1 METPTASILVVEDEK
16 SLRSSIRQSL
26 ELDGYR
32 VREAGTVKDGWDLTR
47 ENVFDGVI
55 TDLNLI
61 GDSGMELIRRL
72 RDDGFD
78 GVIIVITAYGTVDSA
93 VEAVKL
99 GADEYLQKPV
109 SLQEI
114 GLLLK
119 KSLANRRMRSRLD
132 LLERMERVRAADPEL
147 IGASRPWLDT
157 LMLARRLASLPVPPA
172 GSPTSPPGELPTILL
187 LGETGSGKGALAPFI
202 HRSSLPS
209 GGSTS
214 GEPAPFV
221 HVNCAALPVT
231 LIEGELFGHERGS
244 FTDAKTARP
253 GLFEMAEGGTI
264 FLDEIGDM
272 PLEMQSKLLVVVEK
286 GVFRRIGGNTERA
299 ARTRI
304 VAATNQDLE
313 QRARQGSFRRDLL
326 YRLNALTIHIPP
338 LRERGDDAVLI
349 ADAVLDRLARSQS
362 GRSLRLSDGARTAL
376 RAHSWPGNVREL
388 INVVKRAAI
397 MCQNGTIRADDL
409 VIEAGAWSQAP
420 TGPHPSH
427 APGMPPAPGASTGS
441 GAAVNGSDVHF
452 GATLPSFE
460 HLERTLILEALKR
473 ADGNVSLAAKLIGLQ
488 RGALR
493 YRLDRLGLNQSGK
506 DRR

>member
-16 SLRSSIRQSL
+16 SLRSSIRQNL

-47 ENVFDGVI
+47 EHVFDAVI

-61 GDSGMELIRRL
+61 GDSGIELIRRL
-72 RDDGFD
+72 RDDGYE

-119 KSLANRRMRSRLD
+119 KSLSNRRMRSRLD

-147 IGASRPWLDT
+147 IGASQPWLDT
-157 LMLARRLASLPVPPA
+157 LMLARRLASLPVPPPSPA
-172 GSPTSPPGELPTILL
+172 GSPPSELPTILL
-187 LGETGSGKGALAPFI
+187 LGETGSGKGAMAPFI
-202 HRSSLPS
+202 HRSSLKP
-209 GGSTS
+209 GGSA
-214 GEPAPFV
+214 GREAAPFV

-244 FTDAKTARP
+244 FTDAKATRP

-299 ARTRI
+299 ARARI
-304 VAATNQDLE
+304 IAATNQDLE
-313 QRARQGSFRRDLL
+313 QRASQGSFRRDLL
-326 YRLNALTIHIPP
+326 YRLNALTIRIPP
-338 LRERGDDAVLI
+338 LRERGDDVILIAEAVLE
-349 ADAVLDRLARSQS
+349 RLSKSQP
-362 GRSLRLSDGARTAL
+362 GRALRLSDGARTAL
-376 RAHSWPGNVREL
+376 RAHHWPGNVREL

-397 MCQNGTIRADDL
+397 MSPHGTIRADDL
-409 VIEAGAWSQAP
+409 VIEAGARAP
-420 TGPHPSH
+420 AGTCPTSDPKAA
-427 APGMPPAPGASTGS
+427 APVVPGVS
-441 GAAVNGSDVHF
+441 VNGSDVHF
-452 GATLPSFE
+452 GANLPSFD

-473 ADGNVSLAAKLIGLQ
+473 ADGNVSLAAKMIGLQ

-506 DRR
+506 DNR

>member
-1 METPTASILVVEDEK
+1 METPTASVLVVEDEK
-16 SLRSSIRQSL
+16 SLRSSIRQNL

-32 VREAGTVKDGWDLTR
+32 VREAATVKDGWDLTR
-47 ENVFDGVI
+47 ENVFDAVI

-72 RDDGFD
+72 RDDGFE

-119 KSLANRRMRSRLD
+119 KALANRRMRSRLD
-132 LLERMERVRAADPEL
+132 LLERMERVRGGDPEL
-147 IGASRPWLDT
+147 IGASQVWLDT
-157 LMLARRLASLPVPPA
+157 LTLARRLGSMPVPPPSVA
-172 GSPTSPPGELPTILL
+172 GSPAAELPTILL
-187 LGETGSGKGALAPFI
+187 LGETGVGKGALAPFI
-202 HRSSLPS
+202 HRS
-209 GGSTS
+209 GAAAGA
-214 GEPAPFV
+214 EAAPFV

-244 FTDAKTARP
+244 FTDAKDSRP

-286 GVFRRIGGNTERA
+286 GVFRRIGGNTERS
-299 ARTRI
+299 ARARI
-304 VAATNQDLE
+304 IAATNQDLE
-313 QRARQGSFRRDLL
+313 QRASQGSFRRDLL
-326 YRLNALTIHIPP
+326 YRLNALTVHIPP
-338 LRERGDDAVLI
+338 LRERGDDVILI
-349 ADAVLDRLARSQS
+349 AEAMLERLARNQP
-362 GRSLRLSDGARTAL
+362 GRSLRLSEGARTAL

-397 MCQNGTIRADDL
+397 MCPNGTIRADDIA
-409 VIEAGAWSQAP
+409 IEGGPLSHGGFGSPQATAGHG
-420 TGPHPSH
+420 T
-427 APGMPPAPGASTGS
+427 PGATVS
-441 GAAVNGSDVHF
+441 GSDVSF
-452 GATLPSFE
+452 GAALPSFE

-493 YRLDRLGLNQSGK
+493 YRLDRLGLSAHGK